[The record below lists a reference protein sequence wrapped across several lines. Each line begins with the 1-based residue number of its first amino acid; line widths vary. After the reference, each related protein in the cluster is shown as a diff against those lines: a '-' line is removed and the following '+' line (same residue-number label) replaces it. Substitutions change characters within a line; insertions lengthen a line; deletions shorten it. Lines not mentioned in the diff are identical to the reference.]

1 MKFSGWGNFP
11 VVEAQELSPPDSAA
25 VMTAITSLEDATSLI
40 PRGLGRS
47 YGDSSL
53 APRLLNTRNLDYF
66 IDFDE
71 NTGELSC
78 AAGVS
83 LATILQVFVRR
94 GWFPPVT
101 PGTKYVTVGGAIAS
115 DVHGKN
121 HHLDG
126 CFSQHVISM
135 KVATPAAGVVTCSPS
150 TNAELF
156 RSTAG
161 GMGLTGVIL
170 EATIRLKRIRSAM
183 LHETTLKARNLEEAL
198 ELFEAHQA
206 SSYSVAWID
215 CLSSGN
221 ALGRSLINL
230 GEHAQDGKLEI
241 AAKTVA
247 SVPVHM
253 PAFLLNQYSIKAFN
267 ALYYARIRKREQTRQ
282 CHYESFFYPLDGIAH
297 WNRLYGKAGFVQYQF
312 VIPLAAG
319 LEGIKAVLERIAR
332 SRRGSF
338 LAVLKVFG
346 EGNANPLSF
355 PISGYTLALDFKMA
369 AGVFQLL
376 DELDAI
382 VLSYSGKI
390 YLTKDSRMSAATFRQ
405 CYPQWESLVETRNR
419 YGANALFH
427 SNQSRRLEI

>member
-1 MKFSGWGNFP
+1 MNFSGWGNYP
-11 VVEAQELSPPDSAA
+11 VVEAQEIAPADNAA
-25 VMTAITSLEDATSLI
+25 IVAAITDNSDGTSLI

-53 APRLLNTRNLDYF
+53 AARMLNTRNLDNF
-66 IDFDE
+66 IDFDAGSGVL
-71 NTGELSC
+71 TC

-83 LATILQVFVRR
+83 LATILQVFVPR
-94 GWFPPVT
+94 GWFLPVT

-126 CFSQHVISM
+126 CFSQHVVSM
-135 KVATPAAGVVTCSPS
+135 QVATPAEGVVTCSPTANS
-150 TNAELF
+150 ELF
-156 RSTAG
+156 HTTAG

-170 EATIRLKRIRSAM
+170 QASIRLKRIRSAM
-183 LHETTLKARNLEEAL
+183 LHETTMKARNLEEAL

-221 ALGRSLINL
+221 ALGRSLVSL
-230 GEHAQDGKLEI
+230 GEHADDGKLEV
-241 AAKTVA
+241 AAKTLV
-247 SVPVHM
+247 SVPVNM

-267 ALYYARIRKREQTRQ
+267 ELYYQRIRQRVQTRV

-312 VIPLAAG
+312 VVPLAAG
-319 LEGIKAVLERIAR
+319 LEGIRAVLKRIAQ

-355 PISGYTLALDFKMA
+355 PTGGYTLALDFKVA
-369 AGVFQLL
+369 SGVFALL

-382 VLSYSGKI
+382 VLSYGGRI
-390 YLTKDSRMSAATFRQ
+390 YLTKDARLSAATFRR
-405 CYPQWESLVETRNR
+405 CYPQWEKLVEIRTK
-419 YGANALFH
+419 YGASALFN